1 MLPIRLV
8 ATEDGS
14 HTLYAEHLN
23 ETYHSLSGAY
33 RESLYVYIQKGLQVF
48 HEENPTKKVIHI
60 FEVGFGTGLNA
71 FLSLQFAEEHQL
83 TIHYTSIEPYPLPE
97 DLLATINYAQFFPAP
112 LQPYWSAIHACSW
125 EEKHEISPFFN
136 LKKLAVKLEDLPL
149 LPQEFD
155 VVYFDAFA
163 PKKQSELWEIPQ
175 LQKCKD
181 LLLPNGLLV
190 TYCAKGQFKRD
201 LQAVG
206 FQVEK
211 LAGALG
217 KKEMTRGRVK

>member
-1 MLPIRLV
+1 LPIRLIT
-8 ATEDGS
+8 TEDGS

-23 ETYHSLSGAY
+23 ETYHSLQGAY

-48 HEENPTKKVIHI
+48 HEENPTQKIIRI

-71 FLSLQFAEEHQL
+71 LLSLQFAEEHQI

-97 DLLATINYAQFFPAP
+97 DLLAAINYAHFFPAP
-112 LQPYWSAIHACSW
+112 LQPYWSAIHFCSW
-125 EEKHEISPFFN
+125 EEKHTISPCFS
-136 LKKLAVKLEDLPL
+136 LKKLAIKLEDLPV
-149 LPQEFD
+149 LPQEFH

-163 PKKQSELWEIPQ
+163 PNKQSELWEVPQ
-175 LQKCKD
+175 LQKCKN

-201 LQAVG
+201 LQTVG

-217 KKEMTRGRVK
+217 KKEMTRGRLL

>member
-1 MLPIRLV
+1 MPIRLV

-23 ETYHSLSGAY
+23 ETYHSLKGAY
-33 RESLYVYIQKGLQVF
+33 HESLYVYIQKGLQVF
-48 HEENPTKKVIHI
+48 HEENPLTTAIHL

-71 FLSLQFAEEHQL
+71 LLSLQFAEEHQL
-83 TIHYTSIEPYPLPE
+83 NIHYTSIEPYPLPA
-97 DLLATINYAQFFPAP
+97 DLVAAINYAQFFPAP

-125 EEKHEISPFFN
+125 EEKHEISPFFS
-136 LKKLAVKLEDLPL
+136 LKKLAVKLEDLPV
-149 LPQEFD
+149 LPQEFH

-163 PKKQSELWEIPQ
+163 PNKQSELWEVPQ
-175 LQKCKD
+175 LQKCKN
-181 LLLPNGLLV
+181 LLQPNGLLV

-201 LQAVG
+201 LQTVG